1 MEVRRYPHCGTDMRT
16 YEGVCDSCGTQSTYS
31 YHNDFRAFKE
41 QLTLVNDSLEAIRG
55 ELRIYPCS
63 YDRISN
69 DETPGGM
76 LSAISPKVSLMVS
89 TDELRTRDNK
99 LSDDE
104 IRALLA
110 KVNDG

>member
-1 MEVRRYPHCGTDMRT
+1 M
-16 YEGVCDSCGTQSTYS
+16 CDSCGTQSSYS
-31 YHNDFRAFKE
+31 HHDDFRAFKE

>member
-1 MEVRRYPHCGTDMRT
+1 MRIDT
-16 YEGVCDSCGTQSTYS
+16 
-31 YHNDFRAFKE
+31 
-41 QLTLVNDSLEAIRG
+41 
-55 ELRIYPCS
+55 CS
-63 YDRISN
+63 YDQISN

-76 LSAISPKVSLMVS
+76 LSAISPKVSLMAG

>member
-1 MEVRRYPHCGTDMRT
+1 M
-16 YEGVCDSCGTQSTYS
+16 CDSCGTQSTYS
-31 YHNDFRAFKE
+31 HHNDFRAFKE
-41 QLTLVNDSLEAIRG
+41 YLTIVNDSLEAIRG
-55 ELRIYPCS
+55 ELRIDTCS
-63 YDRISN
+63 YDQISN

-76 LSAISPKVSLMVS
+76 LSAISPKVSLMAG

>member
-1 MEVRRYPHCGTDMRT
+1 MSRLQV
-16 YEGVCDSCGTQSTYS
+16 
-31 YHNDFRAFKE
+31 
-41 QLTLVNDSLEAIRG
+41 LIRG
-55 ELRIYPCS
+55 ELRIDPCS

-76 LSAISPKVSLMVS
+76 LSAISPKISLMVG

-104 IRALLA
+104 IWASIA
-110 KVNDG
+110 KVGDG